1 MKKLQTKNTKKNNLK
16 KLKAKAS
23 VLVAGNTEIY
33 NELSNEN
40 KNKSK
45 INRKVPKSKTIAKR
59 KVTTAPKTSK
69 SKSDKNIISKPPE
82 DFYTKLYRAFN
93 DSTSNDEDDN
103 DYLDFIR
110 IK

>member
-16 KLKAKAS
+16 K
-23 VLVAGNTEIY
+23 
-33 NELSNEN
+33 
-40 KNKSK
+40 
-45 INRKVPKSKTIAKR
+45 SKTIVKR
-59 KVTTAPKTSK
+59 KVTTAPKTTK

-93 DSTSNDEDDN
+93 DSTSNNEDDN